1 MVSTNGA
8 LVFGGKQ
15 FGSPSETKGI
25 SLFGDTGKSIDSKWA
40 TQISTFR
47 GRPPWC
53 LGSFFPVVL
62 KPSARG
68 IRVVPE
74 CKTLRRAKPKSN
86 RRYAVWRDTI
96 VIARCI
102 TITVHTARA
111 RWIRVMNI
119 HAKRCEQRDSRTASP
134 EHQF

>member
-1 MVSTNGA
+1 MYNSDSQAFAPNANLNPCRLRVRRLGH
-8 LVFGGKQ
+8 
-15 FGSPSETKGI
+15 
-25 SLFGDTGKSIDSKWA
+25 TG
-40 TQISTFR
+40 
-47 GRPPWC
+47 
-53 LGSFFPVVL
+53 
-62 KPSARG
+62 
-68 IRVVPE
+68 
-74 CKTLRRAKPKSN
+74 AKPKSN

-119 HAKRCEQRDSRTASP
+119 HAKRCEQRTSRTASP